1 MPPETQVN
9 SLASLD
15 YAPYVDAD
23 GLLPLSL
30 GGKIGAYAIFSAEQT
45 LEYVGYSRDI
55 LVSLKQHLIR
65 QPHHCH
71 WLKTQVVEKPNRTLL
86 ESIRNHWMAE
96 NGVQPQGNGLDQA
109 KWEQA
114 IDVKAAMTPDEV
126 TQYNNPEL
134 DERSQVSIL
143 KQAARRIEAEILAI
157 LAERGV
163 QEPLRFNPKLK
174 ETGLLD
180 LK

>member
-1 MPPETQVN
+1 MPSETQVN
-9 SLASLD
+9 ALASLD
-15 YAPYVDAD
+15 YCPYVDTE
-23 GLLPLSL
+23 GMLPISLS
-30 GGKIGAYAIFSAEQT
+30 GKIGAYAIFSADQT
-45 LEYVGYSRDI
+45 LQYVGYSRDI

-65 QPHHCH
+65 QPRLCY

-86 ESIRNHWMAE
+86 ESIRKDWIADNGAE
-96 NGVQPQGNGLDQA
+96 PQGNGPDKNL
-109 KWEQA
+109 WEQA
-114 IDVKAAMTPDEV
+114 IDVKAAMTPDEL

-134 DERSQVSIL
+134 DEIAQVKVL
-143 KQAARRIEAEILAI
+143 KQAARRIEAEILDV